1 MKLGANSALQHSQ
14 QVQNKLLME
23 GWGENKNKRGKRQME
38 NVQPSL
44 ELGINWLD
52 IVLVMLKGR
61 DGE

>member
-1 MKLGANSALQHSQ
+1 MNLGANSALQHSQ

-52 IVLVMLKGR
+52 IVLVMLKALQ
-61 DGE
+61 